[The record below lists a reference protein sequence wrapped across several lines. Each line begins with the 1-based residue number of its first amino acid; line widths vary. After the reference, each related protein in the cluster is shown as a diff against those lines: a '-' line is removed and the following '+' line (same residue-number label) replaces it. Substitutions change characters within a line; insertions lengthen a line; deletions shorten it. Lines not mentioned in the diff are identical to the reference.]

1 MINLSRASTIVAVS
15 LGVAVGTGCF
25 GPRADETQFFILTS
39 VEEPR
44 GAASAPAEVTV
55 GLGPIT
61 FPAYLNRPQVVT
73 RLGPNQVDVSN
84 HDRWAEALD
93 GNFARSLAENLT
105 TLASADDI
113 VHYPWYSTTELDYVV
128 QVDVIRF
135 ESDSLGA
142 AELLCRWALF
152 DGTGTTRLAGRD
164 AQFTSQSAAPSTAS
178 SVAALSGALADLSR
192 EIAVALRRA
201 SGS

>member
-1 MINLSRASTIVAVS
+1 MTHATKLSVIIGVS
-15 LGVAVGTGCF
+15 LAATLFAGCF

-39 VEEPR
+39 EAAPES
-44 GAASAPAEVTV
+44 GAGGDITV

-84 HDRWAEALD
+84 HDRWAESLD
-93 GNFARSLAENLT
+93 GNFARSLAENLAA
-105 TLASADDI
+105 LASADNI
-113 VHYPWYSTTELDYVV
+113 VHYPWYSTTELDHVV

-135 ESDSLGA
+135 EFDSLGA
-142 AELLCRWALF
+142 ADLLCRWTLF
-152 DGTGTTRLAGRD
+152 DGKGTTRLAGRE
-164 AQFTSQSAAPSTAS
+164 AQFTSQATAPNTAS

-192 EIAVALRRA
+192 EIATALRRA
-201 SGS
+201 GSS